1 MERPIRV
8 LTVDDH
14 PIVREGL
21 ATVLN
26 QEADLDVVGRVEDGA
41 QAVAAAR
48 RLHPDVV
55 LMDLQMPIMDGVEA
69 IQRIQQDTPD
79 TEVIILT
86 TYDTDDYIFRGV
98 EAGAKAYLLKDS
110 PPEEVLRAIRMVH
123 RGESLIEPKVAS
135 RLLDRFTQ
143 LSKAPREGGL
153 SAREVEVVE
162 LIAEG
167 IGNKEIATRLTIG
180 ESTVKTHL
188 IHIFNKLGVK
198 GRAEAV
204 AEAARKGIIRL

>member
-1 MERPIRV
+1 MERPVRV
-8 LTVDDH
+8 LIVDDH

-69 IQRIQQDTPD
+69 IQRIKQDTPD

-98 EAGAKAYLLKDS
+98 EAGAKA
-110 PPEEVLRAIRMVH
+110 
-123 RGESLIEPKVAS
+123 
-135 RLLDRFTQ
+135 
-143 LSKAPREGGL
+143 
-153 SAREVEVVE
+153 
-162 LIAEG
+162 
-167 IGNKEIATRLTIG
+167 
-180 ESTVKTHL
+180 
-188 IHIFNKLGVK
+188 
-198 GRAEAV
+198 
-204 AEAARKGIIRL
+204 

>member
-1 MERPIRV
+1 MERPVRV
-8 LTVDDH
+8 LIVDDH

-48 RLHPDVV
+48 RLHPDMV

-69 IQRIQQDTPD
+69 IQRIKQDTPD

-98 EAGAKAYLLKDS
+98 EAGAKA
-110 PPEEVLRAIRMVH
+110 
-123 RGESLIEPKVAS
+123 
-135 RLLDRFTQ
+135 
-143 LSKAPREGGL
+143 
-153 SAREVEVVE
+153 
-162 LIAEG
+162 
-167 IGNKEIATRLTIG
+167 
-180 ESTVKTHL
+180 
-188 IHIFNKLGVK
+188 
-198 GRAEAV
+198 
-204 AEAARKGIIRL
+204 